1 MVAEWNIEN
10 TRIVTELFVK
20 QVRAGNRPNTHLT
33 SNAYDEVGREFKLIT
48 GLEYIN
54 DQLKNKWD
62 KLRGE
67 YSIFKKLKL
76 KETGAGWDIE
86 RNTVKQDAEWWKKA
100 KIDIPGCY
108 KFRKH
113 GLRNEEN
120 LRIMFE
126 DITSDGSDH
135 WNPTSGIPPTSTALI
150 SSAINLEQ
158 IEDVDLLEDTQE
170 TPSPVTPKVNKR
182 LGKIICDTN
191 KKPKTAQV
199 MQEQI
204 TVIGDICKESHS
216 TFQSFFK
223 HDDTT
228 SVASVMKEAIP
239 CGAIEGSDEHFIATE
254 LFIKREQREIFLSMS
269 AETRLGWLKRKFSV
283 KYGN

>member
-1 MVAEWNIEN
+1 M
-10 TRIVTELFVK
+10 
-20 QVRAGNRPNTHLT
+20 T
-33 SNAYDEVGREFKLIT
+33 SYAYDEVGRQFKIRT
-48 GLEYIN
+48 GLEYNN
-54 DQLKNKWD
+54 DQLKKKWD
-62 KLRGE
+62 KLRAE
-67 YSIFKKLKL
+67 YDIFKKLKL
-76 KETGAGWDIE
+76 KETGAGSDIE

-100 KIDIPGCY
+100 KITFQVV

-120 LRIMFE
+120 LRVMFE

-135 WNPTSGIPPTSTALI
+135 WNPTSGIPPTSTTLI

-170 TPSPVTPKVNKR
+170 APSPVTPKVNKR

-204 TVIGDICKESHS
+204 TVIGDICKESHK
-216 TFQSFFK
+216 TFESFFK
-223 HDDTT
+223 DDDTT
-228 SVASVMKEAIP
+228 SVASVMKEAIA
-239 CGAIEGSDEHFIATE
+239 CGAIEGSDEHFIASE
-254 LFIKREQREIFLSMS
+254 LFTKREQREMFLSMS
-269 AETRLGWLKRKFSV
+269 VDTRLGWLRRKFSV